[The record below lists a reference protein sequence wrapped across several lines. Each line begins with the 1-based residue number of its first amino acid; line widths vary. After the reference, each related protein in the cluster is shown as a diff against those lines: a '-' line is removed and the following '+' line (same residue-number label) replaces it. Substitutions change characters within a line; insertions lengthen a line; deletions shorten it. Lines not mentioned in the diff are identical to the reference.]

1 MASFW
6 WCEEEWGLRTQIQND
21 FTVYKLV
28 GSYNTE
34 LWKLRVLKSGKRF
47 GSLKSGRTKAVTI
60 YSGDAKTFPFVLLIL
75 KPLGH
80 AWWVEEKERK
90 YGMEDE
96 VPESTVF
103 RTPKWSFSS
112 WYTDSLLK
120 TADTAFYT
128 EPIEYY
134 QHFIFTNLPLFVC
147 NNSITS
153 TLSQTA
159 TQKETYISRTQIF
172 RQMKREREKWTLL
185 LLVHLAGQPL
195 KKKVIFPKH
204 LNF

>member
-1 MASFW
+1 MMLYIRGFRLEFYYNGVHSSYASSRNLCAIKCALFWSNSTFSYSVASFW
-6 WCEEEWGLRTQIQND
+6 RCEEKWGLRTQIQND

-47 GSLKSGRTKAVTI
+47 GSLKSGRTKSVTI
-60 YSGDAKTFPFVLLIL
+60 HSGDAKTFPFVLLIL

-90 YGMEDE
+90 YGTEDE
-96 VPESTVF
+96 VPESTAF
-103 RTPKWSFSS
+103 RAPKWSFSS

-134 QHFIFTNLPLFVC
+134 QHCIFTNLPLFVC

-159 TQKETYISRTQIF
+159 T
-172 RQMKREREKWTLL
+172 
-185 LLVHLAGQPL
+185 
-195 KKKVIFPKH
+195 
-204 LNF
+204 